1 MNLMI
6 KRAVFFIGIC
16 LAVFTGVSHAASMY
30 VTDLIKLTLRS
41 GPSTEYKI
49 LAVIESGQQL
59 EILEPGEDWSLVRLD
74 NEKEGYVLSRYLTP
88 EPTHNILLEQLAEKH
103 KALTQQAAALMEENT
118 KLKAENKE
126 LKSNLGNTQQTLQQV
141 DQDYKEL
148 KAGSAE
154 FLTLKAKFE
163 QASKH
168 LTAQTQRAE
177 KLDEELSR
185 VEMNQYIKWFLAG
198 SGVLLVGFII
208 GFSARKQRRRPSLL

>member
-1 MNLMI
+1 MNMQL
-6 KRAVFFIGIC
+6 KRMVFIGIC
-16 LAVFTGVSHAASMY
+16 LTIFSGISYAESMY

-49 LAVIESGQQL
+49 LAVVESGQQL
-59 EILEPGEDWSLVRLD
+59 EVLEPGEDWSLVRLA
-74 NEKEGYVLSRYLTP
+74 NEKEGYVLTRYLTP
-88 EPTHNILLEQLAEKH
+88 EPTHNILLEQLQDKH
-103 KALTQQAAALMEENT
+103 KVVAQQAAALLEENT
-118 KLKAENKE
+118 QLREENQN
-126 LKSNLGNTQQTLQQV
+126 LKSTLQDTEQALKKV
-141 DQDYKEL
+141 EQDYQEL

-154 FLTLKAKFE
+154 FITLKTKYK
-163 QASKH
+163 QASEN
-168 LTAQTQRAE
+168 LTEQTKRVE

>member
-1 MNLMI
+1 MNL
-6 KRAVFFIGIC
+6 KLKFVVLFIGIC
-16 LAVFTGVSHAASMY
+16 LAVFTGISHAESMY

-49 LAVIESGQQL
+49 LAVVESGQQL
-59 EILEPGEDWSLVRLD
+59 EILESGEDWSLVRLD
-74 NEKEGYVLSRYLTP
+74 NDKEGYVLTRYLTP
-88 EPTHNILLEQLAEKH
+88 EPTHNILLEQLQEKH

-118 KLKAENKE
+118 KLKEENKE
-126 LKSNLGNTQQTLQQV
+126 LKSNLGNTQQTLQKI
-141 DQDYKEL
+141 DQNYKEL

-154 FLTLKAKFE
+154 FLTLKSKFK
-163 QASKH
+163 QASEQ
-168 LTAQTQRAE
+168 LTQQTKRAE
-177 KLDEELSR
+177 NLDEELSR

>member
-1 MNLMI
+1 MDFKV
-6 KRAVFFIGIC
+6 KRMVFFIGIC
-16 LAVFTGVSHAASMY
+16 LAVFTGISHAESMY

-49 LAVIESGQQL
+49 LAVVESGQQL
-59 EILEPGEDWSLVRLD
+59 EVLEPGEDWSLVRLD
-74 NEKEGYVLSRYLTP
+74 NDKEGYVLTRYLTP
-88 EPTHNILLEQLAEKH
+88 EPTHNILLEKLQERH

-118 KLKAENKE
+118 KLKEENKE
-126 LKSNLGNTQQTLQQV
+126 LKSNLGNTEQTLQKL

-154 FLTLKAKFE
+154 FLTLKSKFK
-163 QASKH
+163 QASEN
-168 LTAQTQRAE
+168 LTQQTKRAE
-177 KLDEELSR
+177 KLDEELGR

>member
-1 MNLMI
+1 MNL
-6 KRAVFFIGIC
+6 KFKCLVLIGIG
-16 LAVFTGVSHAASMY
+16 LAVFTGISHAESMY

-49 LAVIESGQQL
+49 LAVVESGQQL
-59 EILEPGEDWSLVRLD
+59 EILESGEDWSLVRLGND
-74 NEKEGYVLSRYLTP
+74 KEGYVLSRYLTP
-88 EPTHNILLEQLAEKH
+88 EPTHSILLEQLQEKH
-103 KALTQQAAALMEENT
+103 KALTQQAADLLDENT
-118 KLKAENKE
+118 KLKAENQN
-126 LKSNLGNTQQTLQQV
+126 LKASLDSTEQARQNL
-141 DQDYKEL
+141 DKDYKEL

-154 FLTLKAKFE
+154 FLTLKAKYK
-163 QASKH
+163 QASEH
-168 LTAQTQRAE
+168 LTVQTQKAE